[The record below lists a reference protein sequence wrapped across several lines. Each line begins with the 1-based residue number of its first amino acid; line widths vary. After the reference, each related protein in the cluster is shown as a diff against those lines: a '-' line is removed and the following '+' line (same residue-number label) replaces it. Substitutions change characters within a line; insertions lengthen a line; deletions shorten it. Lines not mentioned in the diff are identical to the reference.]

1 VIGTDGAV
9 VVIVSSTDLLKAYQ
23 KMVDL
28 MQRQLI
34 EINLIEFSLLSI
46 ALQVR
51 PLGTKHFSVD
61 RGF

>member
-1 VIGTDGAV
+1 M
-9 VVIVSSTDLLKAYQ
+9 VIVSSTDLLKAYQ

-46 ALQVR
+46 ALGVR
-51 PLGTKHFSVD
+51 PLGTKHFF
-61 RGF
+61 GGPWFLI

>member
-1 VIGTDGAV
+1 MIGTDGAV

-51 PLGTKHFSVD
+51 PLGTKHFSVG

>member
-1 VIGTDGAV
+1 M
-9 VVIVSSTDLLKAYQ
+9 VIVSSTDLLKAYQ

-34 EINLIEFSLLSI
+34 EINLIEFFLLSI
-46 ALQVR
+46 ALRVR
-51 PLGTKHFSVD
+51 PLGTKHFSVG

>member
-1 VIGTDGAV
+1 M
-9 VVIVSSTDLLKAYQ
+9 VIVSSTDLLKAYQ